1 MFPRSSSRG
10 LPALA
15 AILLTVL
22 AGCSNDASP
31 PDDGGP
37 TPPVVTA
44 PTITGGPTSASVSAG
59 LSVTLSVA
67 VSGTSPFTYQW
78 RRDGVNIAGATGAT
92 YTTPDLTMG
101 DNGAA
106 FSVVVTNS
114 AGSVTSGTA
123 VITVTAAN
131 GTPTANAGAYATG
144 VQGQTFQLSAA
155 GSTDPDG
162 DTLSYSWAIVAGN
175 GGGISQSQEATAS
188 FQAPVTGTY
197 IIELTVRDSGNLE
210 SSDVVVIDVQ
220 YPRSSTAITL
230 RELPGTLVEG
240 AAKSVAIYLP
250 QVAGPTGATVTLQS
264 ANEAI
269 AGVPVSVDIP
279 AGESVAAFTIDAL
292 TTGSSTITATAPGL
306 DPASLTA
313 TVIPRAFTLSSTTGD
328 AGIVTGQ
335 ATTIKARL
343 PAAAPA
349 GGTRVML
356 AASNTRATLGANQID
371 IAAGAMEGSA
381 TITGVQAG
389 SVIVSGTVAGGGTG
403 EPLSL
408 MVIPVV
414 VNNEP
419 SANLIEA
426 AVAAGTITADQAVVL
441 RVQAA
446 FGAPELPAQFRGN
459 DIGRLDGAAARLAN
473 LRLEA
478 LPAASQQAIGK
489 YLFPP
494 VYSGSWGESIVP
506 QVSKA
511 SRRAP
516 MRAVGE
522 SCFGRLGGMPNS
534 DTLPYWKFIRTGLFK
549 VWYPGVLDER
559 SASFNSYT
567 AADAEA
573 AALRVTASIS
583 QDFGKLSGA
592 LGSVL
597 RDGSVS
603 CNGGDD
609 AIDVYVTRVG
619 AGEKAQVMPYLPGEC
634 ARPGWMWVAPDAI
647 NTDKKA
653 RNLIGHELVHL
664 FQLRVARSNCND
676 PRYNTLDEAMAT
688 WAFDFLYPA
697 DNYEHDFG
705 AGSYGYWDVMFS
717 GEWWP
722 NILDGHGVGRSACN
736 GYCDYPFFEYLS
748 RKYNPT
754 AIRNIMDATGTAGPQ
769 RAFETGLAGTGGGL
783 EAVWPKF
790 ALAMWNDTVNHVA
803 DEWNGWERN
812 AQMSLRKAYIEAEN
826 RTFSAE
832 LNGAT
837 QRDVGVQYGNPLRGA
852 LPPMTN
858 EYAVIKF
865 ADPNITSIIF
875 EPRGNVLR
883 SLYPRFRMQAIQK
896 INGQWRQPEDWST
909 KARVTWC
916 RDKRD
921 ERIEELVIIYSN
933 SHAGENFLTDAAPA
947 EISLF
952 DTDAKLAKLSISS
965 ASCMPWHGTTRV
977 TQTNDFGGIATYTA
991 TVRYKPF
998 DDPAVDDEDE
1008 AANPQKFFVV
1018 DFGVASVETD
1028 WVNAPGGCHQRIPL
1042 RSGQIAE
1049 NDSRLIIDTITGIAS
1064 GGGTTTIDGA
1074 THILE
1079 CPGGD
1084 PISVTGPAPS
1094 QWLELP
1100 MEGATLSPD
1109 GRTISGTKTTVNQI
1123 AGFTQVSEWTLTAER
1138 EE

>member
-22 AGCSNDASP
+22 AGCSTDASP

-67 VSGTSPFTYQW
+67 VSGTGPFTYQW

-114 AGSVTSGTA
+114 AGSATSGTA

-131 GTPTANAGAYATG
+131 GTPTANAGADATG

-197 IIELTVRDSGNLE
+197 IIELTVRDTNNLS

-240 AAKSVAIYLP
+240 SAKSVAVYLP
-250 QVAGPTGATVTLQS
+250 QVAGPAGVTVTLQS
-264 ANEAI
+264 ADTAV
-269 AGVPVSVDIP
+269 ASVPDSVSIP
-279 AGESVAAFTIDAL
+279 EGESVAAFMIDGL
-292 TTGSSTITATAPGL
+292 TAGSSTITATAPGL
-306 DPASLTA
+306 DPANVTA
-313 TVIPRAFTLSSTTGD
+313 TVIPRAFTLSTSTIDAGVIVGQSTT
-328 AGIVTGQ
+328 IR
-335 ATTIKARL
+335 ATL

-356 AASNTRATLGANQID
+356 AASNARATLGAAQIT
-371 IAAGAMEGSA
+371 ISAGATEGTTSL
-381 TITGVQAG
+381 TGVQAG
-389 SVIVSGTVAGGGTG
+389 SVNVTGTIPGGGAG

-408 MVIPVV
+408 MVIPTVA
-414 VNNEP
+414 NNDL
-419 SANLIEA
+419 SANLIDA
-426 AVAAGTITADQAVVL
+426 AHAAGTISADQAAVL

-446 FGAPELPAQFRGN
+446 FGAPELPAQYRGN
-459 DIGRLDGAAARLAN
+459 NIGRLDGTGGRLAN
-473 LRLEA
+473 LRIASLSD
-478 LPAASQQAIGK
+478 AAQEAIGK

-494 VYSGSWGESIVP
+494 VYAGSWGESIVP
-506 QVSKA
+506 QTSKA
-511 SRRAP
+511 SRAP
-516 MRAVGE
+516 MRAAAE
-522 SCFGRLGGMPNS
+522 SCFEGLRGMPSS
-534 DTLPYWKFIRTGLFK
+534 DRLPYWKFIRTGPFK
-549 VWYPGVLDER
+549 VWYPTVIDPAT
-559 SASFNSYT
+559 ASFNWYT
-567 AADAEA
+567 AADGEA
-573 AALRVTASIS
+573 AALRVTATIS
-583 QDFGKLSGA
+583 QDFSRLSA
-592 LGSVL
+592 VLGSVM
-597 RDGSVS
+597 RDGGIA

-619 AGEKAQVMPYLPGEC
+619 VGEKAQVMPYLPGEC

-647 NTDKKA
+647 DDDVEA
-653 RNLIGHELVHL
+653 RNIIGHELVHL
-664 FQLRVARSNCND
+664 FQLRIARSNCDDWRWNI
-676 PRYNTLDEAMAT
+676 LDEAMAA
-688 WAFDFLYPA
+688 WAFDFLYPNN
-697 DNYEHDFG
+697 NYEWRFG
-705 AGSYGYWDVMFS
+705 AGDWGYWDERFS
-717 GEWWP
+717 GEWAR
-722 NILDGHGVGRSACN
+722 NLFDGHGVGLSACN

-748 RKYNPT
+748 RKYNPS
-754 AIRNIMDATGTAGPQ
+754 AIRHVMDATGSAGPQ
-769 RAFETGLAGTGGGL
+769 RALDSGLGGTGGGL
-783 EAVWPKF
+783 QEIWPKF
-790 ALAMWNDTVNHVA
+790 ALAMWNDTENNVA
-803 DEWNGWERN
+803 AEWGGFENN
-812 AQMSLRKAYIEAEN
+812 TFHSLKEAYIEAEN
-826 RTFSAE
+826 RTLRAE
-832 LNGAT
+832 LNGSPK
-837 QRDVGVQYGNPLRGA
+837 RDISQQYMDLVTAGLD
-852 LPPMTN
+852 PMTN
-858 EYAVIKF
+858 EYVNVKF
-865 ADPNITSIIF
+865 TDPSVTTVVF
-875 EPRGNVLR
+875 EPKGNVLR
-883 SLYPRFRMQAIQK
+883 AQYPRFRMQVIQK
-896 INGQWRQPEDWST
+896 INGQWRQPEDWSN
-909 KARVTWC
+909 KAIVTWC

-933 SHAGENFLTDAAPA
+933 SHAGEDYLTDGEPA
-947 EISLF
+947 VNNLF
-952 DTDAKLAKLSISS
+952 DTDGKLTKLTLSN
-965 ASCMPWHGTTRV
+965 ATCMPWHGTTRV
-977 TQTNDFGGIATYTA
+977 TQTNEFGGIATYSA

-1008 AANPQKFFVV
+1008 VANPQKFFVV
-1018 DFGVASVETD
+1018 DFGTASVETD
-1028 WVNAPGGCHQRIPL
+1028 WVNAPDGCHQRIPL

-1049 NDSRLIIDTITGIAS
+1049 NDSRLIIDTLTRIAT

-1109 GRTISGTKTTVNQI
+1109 GRRISGTKITVNQI